1 MTNQK
6 VRVIGGATL
15 FGGLLGLVA
24 VGVWAV
30 DQPADSVGDMYVI
43 ADSTTDPEMLSPPT
57 STFTGSTFIDLA
69 PAPGRRLPIPLWL
82 ALPSSE
88 GDPFGGPVAMRLGVG
103 GSWSTV
109 GRTRSG

>member
-82 ALPSSE
+82 AIPSSTAVV
-88 GDPFGGPVAMRLGVG
+88 GAAAGAVAAAAGVRIAG
-103 GSWSTV
+103 ESPTS
-109 GRTRSG
+109 

>member
-30 DQPADSVGDMYVI
+30 DQSADVVGDMYVI
-43 ADSTTDPEMLSPPT
+43 ADSTTDPAMLSPPT

-69 PAPGRRLPIPLWL
+69 PAPGARLPIPLWL
-82 ALPSSE
+82 AIPSSTAVV
-88 GDPFGGPVAMRLGVG
+88 GAAAGAVAAAAGVRIAVK
-103 GSWSTV
+103 SPT
-109 GRTRSG
+109 T